1 MVVSEGKIELLDS
14 LLKGQMQIPLQT
26 FLGTEEFFVI
36 WEQTWPAWLDP
47 GVCKRRPASIII
59 VEDHINLIDR
69 QPGQVGD
76 IRF

>member
-14 LLKGQMQIPLQT
+14 LLKGQMEIPLQT
-26 FLGTEEFFVI
+26 FPGTEEFLVV